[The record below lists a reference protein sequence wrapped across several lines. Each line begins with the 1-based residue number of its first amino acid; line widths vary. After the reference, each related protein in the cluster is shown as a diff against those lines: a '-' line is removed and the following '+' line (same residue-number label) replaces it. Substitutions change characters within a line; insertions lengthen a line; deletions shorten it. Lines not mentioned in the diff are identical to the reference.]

1 MGTLLMI
8 LSTITAILL
17 IVIVLLQNSKGGG
30 LDSSFGNV
38 NQLGGVAQ
46 STETIE
52 KATWTLAIA
61 MFVLALGSRFVYT
74 QTVEEQNAF
83 LERVA
88 ESATISEPAPAAGV
102 TSPQVTEEAPA
113 SAETATEGQDAALP
127 E

>member
-1 MGTLLMI
+1 
-8 LSTITAILL
+8 
-17 IVIVLLQNSKGGG
+17 
-30 LDSSFGNV
+30 
-38 NQLGGVAQ
+38 
-46 STETIE
+46 
-52 KATWTLAIA
+52 

>member
-17 IVIVLLQNSKGGG
+17 ILIVLLQNSKGGG

-52 KATWTLAIA
+52 KATWTLAA
-61 MFVLALGSRFVYT
+61 VMGFLSLLA
-74 QTVEEQNAF
+74 
-83 LERVA
+83 
-88 ESATISEPAPAAGV
+88 P
-102 TSPQVTEEAPA
+102 
-113 SAETATEGQDAALP
+113 LP
-127 E
+127 LFQ

>member
-17 IVIVLLQNSKGGG
+17 IVIFLLQNSKGGG

-52 KATWTLAIA
+52 KATWTLAA
-61 MFVLALGSRFVYT
+61 VMGFLSLLA
-74 QTVEEQNAF
+74 AF
-83 LERVA
+83 NFGGGNKE
-88 ESATISEPAPAAGV
+88 ISTDIDKNEGISLPSSDNPAN
-102 TSPQVTEEAPA
+102 
-113 SAETATEGQDAALP
+113 LP
-127 E
+127 IDLSN

>member
-1 MGTLLMI
+1 MI

-61 MFVLALGSRFVYT
+61 L
-74 QTVEEQNAF
+74 
-83 LERVA
+83 
-88 ESATISEPAPAAGV
+88 ISLSLLSNFAIPRNNTDE
-102 TSPQVTEEAPA
+102 VTEIKAQEQIDETIIPNLPVNPA
-113 SAETATEGQDAALP
+113 QE
-127 E
+127 